1 MPVSRQELKERAFA
15 AIDQNRDK
23 IIALGDSIFA
33 EPELG
38 FKEVKTAAKIKK
50 VFEELGYEY
59 QDGAAITGVIAPRK
73 GKESKMKVAVMGEL
87 DAVVAPGHRCA
98 DPKTG
103 AAHSCGHNCMIAA
116 LSGVAYALKDTGIME
131 ELSGDIVLMAVPAEE
146 YVEIGY
152 RNELKKEGKIY
163 FLGGKPEFIR
173 LGYLDDVDVLLMQH
187 SANYEGEQKR
197 AYAGGETI
205 GFLGKLVHYIGKEA
219 HAGGAPHLGIN
230 ALNAAQIG
238 LMAINAQRETFQD
251 KDSVRVH
258 PIITKGGDLVNVV
271 PADVRI
277 ETFCRGNNEPAIL
290 DASKKVDRAL
300 KAGADAVGA
309 QVEIIDLPGYML
321 PYEHLPLKEL
331 VTENLEALVGKE
343 NVGPGVGYTT
353 DANDVAHIVPT
364 VHACIAGAAGVGH
377 SSEYEI
383 TDKENAYIV
392 ATKMMLMSCI
402 DLLADGAERGLK
414 IKESWKAPYTKEQ
427 YLKEWGNL

>member
-173 LGYLDDVDVLLMQH
+173 LGYLDDVDVLLMQ
-187 SANYEGEQKR
+187 
-197 AYAGGETI
+197 
-205 GFLGKLVHYIGKEA
+205 
-219 HAGGAPHLGIN
+219 
-230 ALNAAQIG
+230 
-238 LMAINAQRETFQD
+238 
-251 KDSVRVH
+251 
-258 PIITKGGDLVNVV
+258 
-271 PADVRI
+271 
-277 ETFCRGNNEPAIL
+277 
-290 DASKKVDRAL
+290 
-300 KAGADAVGA
+300 
-309 QVEIIDLPGYML
+309 
-321 PYEHLPLKEL
+321 
-331 VTENLEALVGKE
+331 
-343 NVGPGVGYTT
+343 
-353 DANDVAHIVPT
+353 
-364 VHACIAGAAGVGH
+364 
-377 SSEYEI
+377 
-383 TDKENAYIV
+383 
-392 ATKMMLMSCI
+392 
-402 DLLADGAERGLK
+402 
-414 IKESWKAPYTKEQ
+414 
-427 YLKEWGNL
+427 

>member
-205 GFLGKLVHYIGKEA
+205 GFWANWSITSARKPMPA
-219 HAGGAPHLGIN
+219 
-230 ALNAAQIG
+230 
-238 LMAINAQRETFQD
+238 
-251 KDSVRVH
+251 VR
-258 PIITKGGDLVNVV
+258 
-271 PADVRI
+271 
-277 ETFCRGNNEPAIL
+277 
-290 DASKKVDRAL
+290 
-300 KAGADAVGA
+300 
-309 QVEIIDLPGYML
+309 
-321 PYEHLPLKEL
+321 
-331 VTENLEALVGKE
+331 
-343 NVGPGVGYTT
+343 
-353 DANDVAHIVPT
+353 PT
-364 VHACIAGAAGVGH
+364 
-377 SSEYEI
+377 
-383 TDKENAYIV
+383 
-392 ATKMMLMSCI
+392 
-402 DLLADGAERGLK
+402 
-414 IKESWKAPYTKEQ
+414 
-427 YLKEWGNL
+427 WGSTPSTRPRSA